1 MIYLNLLFCKL
12 KQYDMSSYLNVL
24 RFKSLVSYFT
34 SYVYTS
40 MTHIQMIINCIALYS
55 LKT

>member
-12 KQYDMSSYLNVL
+12 KQYDINSYLNVL

-34 SYVYTS
+34 SYAYTR
-40 MTHIQMIINCIALYS
+40 MIHIQMIINGLHYIA
-55 LKT
+55 